1 MARLRGAVEERTPSG
16 SEPARSAPGATVDR
30 LLDAAVAVAREH
42 PALPAL
48 LAEADRVGPGILLR
62 AIGRS
67 LPGPGATREDD
78 VTRDLAARVFC
89 AGLGLAVRQA
99 DPVVLLP
106 RTRQAVLGAL
116 TPPADPAPPARPSP
130 ECRDAPA
137 APAAPAAMGA

>member
-78 VTRDLAARVFC
+78 VTRGLAARVFC

-130 ECRDAPA
+130 ECRDAPD
-137 APAAPAAMGA
+137 APAAMGA